1 MILFATEFVDD
12 YRLLS
17 DLKFSCLPRYVFHES
32 PVILLFYLGVAI
44 KWLRSITPSPSVCKP
59 LAAQGLGAN
68 RANDA
73 TASRSSTSTRLY
85 LYLFLSYI
93 FLTGISVWYPYLS
106 PSSAST
112 STRHFRTRFFAR
124 MHEAFPTFKN
134 LHLRFFYMIVSWRDT
149 FAVVSAKS
157 EVSENL

>member
-1 MILFATEFVDD
+1 MILFGTEFVDN

-17 DLKFSCLPRYVFHES
+17 DLKFSCFPRYVFHES

-44 KWLRSITPSPSVCKP
+44 KWLRSIAPSPSVCKP

-68 RANDA
+68 RARRKRRDSFPVLHINA
-73 TASRSSTSTRLY
+73 PLSLPFSFLH
-85 LYLFLSYI
+85 LSY
-93 FLTGISVWYPYLS
+93 WYPYLS

-112 STRHFRTRFFAR
+112 RHFRTRFFTR

-134 LHLRFFYMIVSWRDT
+134 LHLRFFI
-149 FAVVSAKS
+149 
-157 EVSENL
+157 